1 METRSQSVLVAT
13 LSCQASVPVVHTY
26 HRSAPECVAEGFTI
40 LIAAQNLV
48 VLLTRSLDHQ
58 RDRERR
64 LRIEQAISD
73 VRAFVSSHFHV
84 SELSALG
91 A

>member
-1 METRSQSVLVAT
+1 METRNQSVLVAT

-40 LIAAQNLV
+40 LLAAQSLV
-48 VLLTRSLDHQ
+48 VQLTRSLDHH
-58 RDRERR
+58 RDHERR

-73 VRAFVSSHFHV
+73 ARAFVLSHSHAP
-84 SELSALG
+84 ELSALG